1 MAGLRVIRISG
12 SAEVA
17 TMPFTPPRV
26 RSQRSSMLPT
36 PVLTTSTEFDSRAS
50 VALPPPLKLTH
61 STFRFGTPRAA
72 ARDSMRWF
80 ASMM

>member
-1 MAGLRVIRISG
+1 MFGLRVIRISG
-12 SAEVA
+12 SADVA

-26 RSQRSSMLPT
+26 RSHSSSMLPT
-36 PVLTTSTEFDSRAS
+36 PVFTTSTEADSSAS
-50 VALPPPLKLTH
+50 VALPPPLKPTQ

-72 ARDSMRWF
+72 ARASMRRF